1 MGFQIQL
8 GARTRRVSSNRLRA
22 GGVRGSCSSIMHR
35 IYLLIGCLLPR
46 SRAVARQW
54 KSGLRLLL
62 LTVIIA
68 APGAGRLSGDPSH
81 RRGSV
86 SWDGGTKRLEYRV
99 ANGGT
104 RCSLRLFVRDASPPG
119 PISTSS
125 RVDVVNDGS
134 WAEIKL
140 ALPVRVERSDDPQ
153 LLVKLY
159 RSNWL
164 DYELYTVS
172 DGSCERAFVF
182 SCRDET
188 TIRWVTRAGKLQ
200 RIITYD
206 RFEPVPE
213 RLQKRRRIGWPWEQV
228 TEWHYE
234 PNLARWTADKSWWVR
249 HRFDESEANAVIR
262 APADCRFR
270 FAR

>member
-1 MGFQIQL
+1 MGIHIHPRVRTHWDSCNRP
-8 GARTRRVSSNRLRA
+8 GAGRIRH
-22 GGVRGSCSSIMHR
+22 VRPPGS
-35 IYLLIGCLLPR
+35 YPAYTLIECLLLT
-46 SRAVARQW
+46 SRAAARHW

-62 LTVIIA
+62 LTAIIA
-68 APGAGRLSGDPSH
+68 ALGAGTLSGDPSLLGE
-81 RRGSV
+81 RV

-99 ANGGT
+99 VNGGT
-104 RCSLRLFVRDASPPG
+104 RCSLKLFVRDASPPG

-182 SCRDET
+182 SCRDESSV
-188 TIRWVTRAGKLQ
+188 RWVTRKGKL
-200 RIITYD
+200 RHIITYD
-206 RFEPVPE
+206 RYEPVPQ
-213 RLQKRRRIGWPWEQV
+213 RPKQRRRIGWPWQQV

-234 PNLARWTADKSWWVR
+234 PDLARWTADKSWWVR